1 MLAESLPN
9 RLAIM
14 KGGVTMRVPS
24 SDIEARV
31 SVLEAYVDIPT
42 EHNGTTVTGR
52 LEAQHKLLVAIQA
65 DYTAFRAEFIEF
77 RDATN
82 RRLTALEARFT
93 QVEDMLG
100 QVLHGMTEIK
110 RLLTS

>member
-1 MLAESLPN
+1 MLAESSPN
-9 RLAIM
+9 RLTIM

-24 SDIEARV
+24 TDIEARV
-31 SVLEAYVDIPT
+31 SALEAYVDIPT
-42 EHNGTTVTGR
+42 ERNGTTVTGR
-52 LEAQHKLLVAIQA
+52 LEAQHKLLI
-65 DYTAFRAEFIEF
+65 AFRAEFIEF

-82 RRLTALEARFT
+82 RRLTALETRLT

-100 QVLHGMTEIK
+100 QVLYGMTEIK